1 MKFNSLFTH
10 NVKSVLHELCT
21 ALYYVPLCKCFYK
34 DSEDDGKKILK
45 LRYSSISIQHRTKG
59 GEKLCC
65 FVFIAEPCWSY
76 YRKNISYNFL
86 QGFRRFCN
94 KKILKIIRQIISI
107 PFRLLQHIYFPTSC
121 VLKNIA
127 EVMKVYVAICKVE

>member
-65 FVFIAEPCWSY
+65 FVFIAE
-76 YRKNISYNFL
+76 ISGSLPGQENTQSVNYT
-86 QGFRRFCN
+86 
-94 KKILKIIRQIISI
+94 KKHMTQQTKTKI
-107 PFRLLQHIYFPTSC
+107 
-121 VLKNIA
+121 
-127 EVMKVYVAICKVE
+127 